1 MLGGVVGLGIQEL
14 PAPLTVGLGPDR
26 QELVQ
31 ALITSTTPEAR
42 ILWEDC
48 LDQPRGWTALL
59 RRAAPQSTGPAA
71 TWAAGARPA
80 PPFSLRDEQ
89 GAPVSLASLRGR
101 PVIVTFIDPLC
112 RDYCPI
118 EAQRLNAVA
127 SAFPRGSKPA
137 IVAVSVN
144 VYGNARANLVQDERK
159 WQLTPEW
166 RWAVGAPA
174 SLARVWDDYHVQVLA
189 TSKTVAG
196 VTVHRIGH
204 TEAAYVIDA
213 KGFERALFLWPY
225 RAQDVVTA
233 LRLLTRAS

>member
-1 MLGGVVGLGIQEL
+1 MAASDPSVGPRRDSLTRLRTLLWVAVLLLAAVAAGLFFALRPSRQT
-14 PAPLTVGLGPDR
+14 APS
-26 QELVQ
+26 
-31 ALITSTTPEAR
+31 A
-42 ILWEDC
+42 
-48 LDQPRGWTALL
+48 PRSA
-59 RRAAPQSTGPAA
+59 GPAA

-80 PPFSLRDEQ
+80 PAFDLLDER
-89 GAPVSLASLRGR
+89 GDPISLASLRGR

-127 SAFPRGSKPA
+127 SSFPQGSKPA

-144 VYGNARANLVQDERK
+144 VYGNARANLLLDERK
-159 WQLTPEW
+159 WKLTPEW
-166 RWAVGAPA
+166 RWAVGRP
-174 SLARVWDDYHVQVLA
+174 SVLARVWGDYHVQVLA
-189 TSKTVAG
+189 TSKKIAG

-225 RAQDVVTA
+225 RAQDVVQTLRA
-233 LRLLTRAS
+233 LAGAS

>member
-1 MLGGVVGLGIQEL
+1 MAASDPSVV
-14 PAPLTVGLGPDR
+14 PRRDSLTR
-26 QELVQ
+26 
-31 ALITSTTPEAR
+31 
-42 ILWEDC
+42 
-48 LDQPRGWTALL
+48 L
-59 RRAAPQSTGPAA
+59 RRVLWVAVLLLAALAAALYFALRPSHQSATSAPQSAGPAA

-80 PPFSLRDEQ
+80 PAFSLLDER
-89 GAPVSLASLRGR
+89 GDPISLASLRGR

-127 SAFPRGSKPA
+127 SAFPQGSKPA

-144 VYGNARANLVQDERK
+144 VYGNARTNLLLDERK
-159 WQLTPEW
+159 WKLTPEW
-166 RWAVGAPA
+166 RWAVGRPS

-189 TSKTVAG
+189 TSKTIAG

-213 KGFERALFLWPY
+213 NGFERALFLWPY
-225 RAQDVVTA
+225 RAQDVVHA
-233 LRLLTRAS
+233 LRGLARAS

>member
-1 MLGGVVGLGIQEL
+1 MSASDPSVAPRRDSLTRLRGLLWVVVLLLAALAAALFLALRPGHQSVT
-14 PAPLTVGLGPDR
+14 PAVL
-26 QELVQ
+26 
-31 ALITSTTPEAR
+31 
-42 ILWEDC
+42 
-48 LDQPRGWTALL
+48 
-59 RRAAPQSTGPAA
+59 QSTGPAA

-80 PPFSLRDEQ
+80 PPFSLRDER

-127 SAFPRGSKPA
+127 SAFPHGSKPA

-225 RAQDVVTA
+225 RAQDVVLA
-233 LRLLTRAS
+233 LRALARAS

>member
-1 MLGGVVGLGIQEL
+1 VAASDPSV
-14 PAPLTVGLGPDR
+14 AARRDSLTR
-26 QELVQ
+26 
-31 ALITSTTPEAR
+31 
-42 ILWEDC
+42 
-48 LDQPRGWTALL
+48 L
-59 RRAAPQSTGPAA
+59 RRLLWIVVLALAAVAAALFFALRPSHESSTPFAASSAGPAA

-80 PPFSLRDEQ
+80 PAFNLLDER
-89 GAPVSLASLRGR
+89 GGPISLASLRGR

-127 SAFPRGSKPA
+127 GAFPQGSKPA

-144 VYGNARANLVQDERK
+144 VYGNARANLLLDERK
-159 WQLTPEW
+159 WRLTPEW
-166 RWAVGAPA
+166 QWAVGRPS

-189 TSKTVAG
+189 TSKKIAG

-213 KGFERALFLWPY
+213 NGFERALFLWPY
-225 RAQDVVTA
+225 RAQDVVQA
-233 LRLLTRAS
+233 LRGLARAS